1 MIHPP
6 GAAVDRLGLCYSS
19 SETRDYK
26 LIVCG
31 GDVIGAGHKRVSAQL
46 KRRVAASSDEHR
58 EPESA
63 RIYHQREWERKR
75 EKLPIAAAAHQPL
88 LGPVP
93 VCVGYCT
100 AISFSQVQRQINN
113 CRHGTLL
120 LGASRAQTSAVPSS
134 SSSSHACNSRHRVEV
149 HMLQEHVDTQ
159 NTTRCVFFF
168 VLQGIA
174 CAHS

>member
-6 GAAVDRLGLCYSS
+6 GAAVGRLGLCYSS

-31 GDVIGAGHKRVSAQL
+31 GDVIGAGHRRVSAETSRGRII
-46 KRRVAASSDEHR
+46 RRTR

-134 SSSSHACNSRHRVEV
+134 HACNSRHRVEV
-149 HMLQEHVDTQ
+149 HMLQGHVDTQ

-168 VLQGIA
+168 VLQDIA